1 MEKFNILSDEEQK
14 KYAPDNLEIIFFLM
28 SVQFVGMFFFGGYR
42 TIFPFILLKLG
53 YTSAEIAT
61 DWAVVYTIALFIGG
75 FATRVPMGLL
85 SDALTRKQG
94 LLFGTTVSLISILL
108 MNFTDS
114 LIVLGILF
122 AILRTG
128 THIYPLTTRGYIN
141 EIIPT
146 RQRKI
151 NGFIVIGVDIASFFA
166 PITLGLLLDLSI
178 QVLIMVSCFTLL
190 LTALI
195 LNYTTPRKLQRKKLP
210 IKTIFFKAIDDLKQI
225 WEIIGFYFLLGFIIG
240 TFSEILV
247 PFMEHTLHL
256 SSLVTD
262 FYVGI
267 IQLTAIIFILIQGR
281 LKGRFSLF
289 FLIITG
295 LVFVIVGA
303 SLIYIGGINL
313 STFIIGSM
321 LINGGIQIDII
332 SIVTSITL
340 TASKETAA
348 TCFGI
353 GSSLFFL
360 GASFIPL
367 FASYIYNINPLY
379 PYLLIIIFG
388 VIILVPV
395 IYVRSEYQ
403 NRKGFIT

>member
-1 MEKFNILSDEEQK
+1 MENYRTATDEQQK
-14 KYAPDNLEIIFFLM
+14 TYAPDNLEIIFFLM
-28 SVQFVGMFFFGGYR
+28 SIQFIGMFFFGGFR

-75 FATRVPMGLL
+75 FGTRVPMGLL

-94 LLFGTTVSLISILL
+94 LLLGTTISLISILL
-108 MNFTDS
+108 MNFTS
-114 LIVLGILF
+114 NLIVLGILF
-122 AILRTG
+122 ALLRTG

-141 EIIPT
+141 EIVPT
-146 RQRKI
+146 RQRKV
-151 NGFIVIGVDIASFFA
+151 NGFIVIGVDIATFFA
-166 PITLGLLLDLSI
+166 PILLGLFLEISI
-178 QVLIMVSCFTLL
+178 HVLILISCLTLIVTALL
-190 LTALI
+190 L
-195 LNYTTPRKLQRKKLP
+195 NFNTPEKLERKKLP
-210 IKTIFFKAIDDLKQI
+210 IKSIFFQALEDLKQI
-225 WEIIGFYFLLGFIIG
+225 WEIMGFYFLLGFIIG

-247 PFMEHTLHL
+247 PFMENTLHL
-256 SSLVTD
+256 SSLLTD
-262 FYVGI
+262 FYVGV

-281 LKGRFSLF
+281 LKGKFSLF
-289 FLIITG
+289 VLIITG
-295 LVFVIVGA
+295 LLFVIGGSA
-303 SLIYIGGINL
+303 IIYIGGINL
-313 STFIIGSM
+313 PTFIIGSM

-379 PYLLIIIFG
+379 PYVLIILLAI
-388 VIILVPV
+388 IILIPV
-395 IYVRSEYQ
+395 LYVRAKYQ
-403 NRKGFIT
+403 NIKGLIT

>member
-1 MEKFNILSDEEQK
+1 MENYSNLSDEQQE
-14 KYAPDNLEIIFFLM
+14 KYAPDNVEIIFFLM
-28 SVQFVGMFFFGGYR
+28 SIQFIGIFFFGGYR
-42 TIFPFILLKLG
+42 IIFPFILLKLG
-53 YTSAEIAT
+53 YTSAQIAS
-61 DWAVVYTIALFIGG
+61 DWAVVYTIALLIGG
-75 FATRVPMGLL
+75 FGTRVPMGLL
-85 SDALTRKQG
+85 SDALTRKHG
-94 LLFGTTVSLISILL
+94 LLFGTIVSMISILL
-108 MNFTDS
+108 MNFTNS
-114 LIVLGILF
+114 LIILGILL
-122 AILRTG
+122 ALLRTG
-128 THIYPLTTRGYIN
+128 THLYPLTTRGYIN

-146 RQRKI
+146 KQRKI
-151 NGFIVIGVDIASFFA
+151 NGYVVIGVDIASFFA

-178 QVLIMVSCFTLL
+178 QTLIIVSCFALL
-190 LTALI
+190 LIALI
-195 LNYTTPRKLQRKKLP
+195 LNFTTPKKLQRKKLP
-210 IKTIFFKAIDDLKQI
+210 IKTILFQAIDELKQI
-225 WEIIGFYFLLGFIIG
+225 WEIMGFYFLLGFIIG

-247 PFMEHTLHL
+247 PFMENTLHL

-281 LKGRFSLF
+281 LKGKFSLF

-295 LVFVIVGA
+295 LIFVIVG
-303 SLIYIGGINL
+303 SSIIYIGGINIA
-313 STFIIGSM
+313 TFIIGSM

-360 GASFIPL
+360 GASLIPL

-379 PYLLIIIFG
+379 PYLLMIIIG
-388 VIILVPV
+388 ILILFPV
-395 IYVRSEYQ
+395 IYVRSEYKHK
-403 NRKGFIT
+403 KGFIT

>member
-1 MEKFNILSDEEQK
+1 MENDTDIYGDEQK
-14 KYAPDNLEIIFFLM
+14 KNAPDNLEIIFFLM

-53 YTSAEIAT
+53 YTSAQIAT

-75 FATRVPMGLL
+75 FGTRVPLGLL
-85 SDALTRKQG
+85 SDVLTRKQG
-94 LLFGTTVSLISILL
+94 LLFGTLVSLISILL
-108 MNFTDS
+108 MNFTNS

-122 AILRTG
+122 ALLRTG

-141 EIIPT
+141 EIVPT

-151 NGFIVIGVDIASFFA
+151 NGYIVIGVDIASFFA
-166 PITLGLLLDLSI
+166 PITLGILLDLSI
-178 QVLIMVSCFTLL
+178 QTLIIVSCLTLL
-190 LTALI
+190 ITAVL
-195 LNYTTPRKLQRKKLP
+195 LNFTTPTKLERKKLP
-210 IKTIFFKAIDDLKQI
+210 VKTIFFKAIDDLKQI
-225 WEIIGFYFLLGFIIG
+225 WEIMGFYFLLGFVIG

-247 PFMEHTLHL
+247 PFMENTLHL

-295 LVFVIVGA
+295 LIFIILGA
-303 SLIYIGGINL
+303 TLIYIGGINL
-313 STFIIGSM
+313 PTFIIGSM

-367 FASYIYNINPLY
+367 FASYIYNINPMY
-379 PYLLIIIFG
+379 PYLLIILLGF
-388 VIILVPV
+388 IILVPV
-395 IYVRSEYQ
+395 IYVRSKYQ
-403 NRKGFIT
+403 KRKGLIT